1 MSTSARHR
9 ARELLVQALYQQQ
22 LTGHSAAEL
31 ADQFAEQA
39 GFASADGEYF
49 QTLLRG
55 ILADTNQL
63 DEIIAAHAAR
73 DLEQLDPV
81 GRAILWLACYEL
93 ICCPA
98 VPTRVVMN
106 EAIELANMGKG
117 SLVCSMVTANDQS
130 AREFVLGAGTHHGR
144 ILILNEESAKASTG
158 HGSPMPLLVH
168 GGPGRAG
175 GGEEMGGEENRERGE
190 K

>member
-22 LTGHSAAEL
+22 LTGHSATEL

-106 EAIELANMGKG
+106 EAIELAKAYGATDSYRFVNALLDKARQ
-117 SLVCSMVTANDQS
+117 SMPTRSD
-130 AREFVLGAGTHHGR
+130 R
-144 ILILNEESAKASTG
+144 
-158 HGSPMPLLVH
+158 
-168 GGPGRAG
+168 
-175 GGEEMGGEENRERGE
+175 
-190 K
+190 